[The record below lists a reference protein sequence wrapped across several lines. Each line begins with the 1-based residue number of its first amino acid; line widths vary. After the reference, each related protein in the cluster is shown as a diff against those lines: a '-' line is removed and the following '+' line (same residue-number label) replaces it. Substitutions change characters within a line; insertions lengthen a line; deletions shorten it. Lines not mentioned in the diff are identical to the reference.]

1 MEIIMG
7 IGSGIVLFVIGAIV
21 AFALNFTVNAVNL
34 PLIGSL
40 LMGAG
45 VLVFLIS
52 LVSVFKKRSSSTS
65 IRTSVDPARGEKI
78 VEQEN
83 KSDTL

>member
-1 MEIIMG
+1 MG

-65 IRTSVDPARGEKI
+65 TRTSVDPARGERV

>member
-1 MEIIMG
+1 MG

-21 AFALNFTVNAVNL
+21 AFALNFTVHAVNL
-34 PLIGSL
+34 HLIGSL